1 MVSLPRPAVWPTAGV
16 SPMASV
22 TNEAIKDLFP
32 TAATLIFFS
41 NN

>member
-1 MVSLPRPAVWPTAGV
+1 
-16 SPMASV
+16 MASV